1 VRILGIDPG
10 VARTGYAIIESQMGK
25 DALSVLTL
33 GCIETSKFE
42 SFFNR
47 LKIIYAKISDII
59 EKYNPDVLGIE
70 ELFFCKNVK
79 TALQVGQA
87 RGAIIVAG
95 VNADLE
101 IASYTP
107 LEVKLAIVG
116 YGKASKQQVQFM
128 VKKLLHLE
136 ETPKPDDV
144 ADALAIALCYI
155 NRSVPRGRSDRIHRR
170 KVIG

>member
-1 VRILGIDPG
+1 MRILGVDPG
-10 VARTGYAIIESQMGK
+10 VARTGYAVIETQQGK
-25 DALSVLTL
+25 DSLSPLRF
-33 GCIETSKFE
+33 GCIETSKDE
-42 SFFNR
+42 PFFNR

-59 EKYNPDVLGIE
+59 EKYSPDVLGIE
-70 ELFFCKNVK
+70 ELFFCKNAK

-144 ADALAIALCYI
+144 ADALAIAMCYI